1 MKSQSLQCR
10 EYSFFCNGSA
20 VTDVTTRWAKEHDL
34 TDMLL
39 TVLED
44 DPVMRVAFSM
54 DKGAETKNKSSA
66 KTVADHHRSLALRV
80 LIAHDSGRW
89 KDASITQMG
98 NVVKNRVNA

>member
-10 EYSFFCNGSA
+10 KYSFFCNRSA

-34 TDMLL
+34 TDLLL

-44 DPVMRVAFSM
+44 DPVMHAAFSM

-66 KTVADHHRSLALRV
+66 KTVADHHRSLKE
-80 LIAHDSGRW
+80 H
-89 KDASITQMG
+89 
-98 NVVKNRVNA
+98 